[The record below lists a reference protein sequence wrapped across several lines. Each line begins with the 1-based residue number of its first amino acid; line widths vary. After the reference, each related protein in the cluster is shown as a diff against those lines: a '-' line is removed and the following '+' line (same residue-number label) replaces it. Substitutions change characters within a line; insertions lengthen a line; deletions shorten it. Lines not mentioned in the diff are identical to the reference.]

1 MITTQVG
8 AAWHIRTPY
17 VYRILPEEYVDE
29 FFDSGKLRISSFN
42 QFSKHDD
49 EDKGDK
55 QEGKYILV
63 GIGTKQ
69 TVYAVTS
76 HGSDAFVLCGAQIF
90 NNDLSKRFNSNSAI
104 LIKDSTAFGATILRQ
119 IAGFKFGMEGPC
131 VYKDGPIECDIGDF
145 ELDQLKTDAPDQNLD
160 LNKMG
165 GFLLNM
171 AGSEVFFRKRERYA
185 PHLEYRWIW
194 LTDKKVPDYLEI
206 YAPDARQYCEKV
218 NPEP

>member
-1 MITTQVG
+1 MT
-8 AAWHIRTPY
+8 RY
-17 VYRILPEEYVDE
+17 
-29 FFDSGKLRISSFN
+29 
-42 QFSKHDD
+42 
-49 EDKGDK
+49 
-55 QEGKYILV
+55 
-63 GIGTKQ
+63 
-69 TVYAVTS
+69 
-76 HGSDAFVLCGAQIF
+76 GSDAFVLSGEQII

-165 GFLLNM
+165 GFILNM

-185 PHLEYRWIW
+185 LHLEYRWIW

-206 YAPDARQYCEKV
+206 YAPDARQYFEKV
-218 NPEP
+218 KHAP